1 MELVICILL
10 FIISVI
16 MCIIFVKLNKIYK
29 YVLDLIY
36 SINLISNEINTIKYC
51 NKNIDNNLID
61 TNKRITSLASPITT
75 IGKDLQILKDIR
87 DVVYKIQGVVNVNRN
102 LVEETRNA
110 VKASKT
116 RKTTK
121 VDKTSSKEKSANSE
135 AHTSSQTA

>member
-1 MELVICILL
+1 MELIICILL
-10 FIISVI
+10 FIISVV

-110 VKASKT
+110 IKASKT